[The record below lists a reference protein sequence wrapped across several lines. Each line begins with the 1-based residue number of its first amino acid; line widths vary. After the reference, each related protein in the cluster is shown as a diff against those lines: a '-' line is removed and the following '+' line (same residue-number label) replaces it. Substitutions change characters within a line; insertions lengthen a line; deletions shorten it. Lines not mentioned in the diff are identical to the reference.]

1 MTDTGQSDT
10 QQSSTEDRLQG
21 SGLQPDFASWHATV
35 AYDGTAFR
43 GWQIQPD
50 LRTVQGELQK
60 RVRLIF
66 RQPELR
72 LSATSR
78 TDAGVHALDQH
89 VSFSAPQSAELT
101 PERVRQTLNRWLPED
116 VQVRSI
122 ELARSNFSAR
132 YDCIGKA
139 YTYVVCTGEKCHPLF
154 SRFVWHLQRTLALD
168 DMQEAATHLVG
179 EHDFSSFAVN
189 PKREIATNV
198 RRLHRVEVSS
208 SGDFVFFNV
217 VGEGFLYKMV
227 RSIVGYLVF
236 VGRGAARTDDI
247 VGLLQ
252 ARDRCASA
260 YTGAPGRGLFLAK
273 AFFDGDS
280 WPTYKPILPPFAWQG

>member
-1 MTDTGQSDT
+1 M
-10 QQSSTEDRLQG
+10 QSSSLP
-21 SGLQPDFASWHATV
+21 PDFAIWHATV

-43 GWQIQPD
+43 GWQIQPN

-60 RVRLIF
+60 RIRLIF

-78 TDAGVHALDQH
+78 TDTGVHALDQH
-89 VSFSAPQSAELT
+89 VSFAAPRSGEMPPDRL
-101 PERVRQTLNRWLPED
+101 RQTLNRWLPED

-132 YDCIGKA
+132 YDSIGKA
-139 YTYVVCTGEKCHPLF
+139 YTYVVYTGEKCHPLF
-154 SRFVWHLQRTLALD
+154 SRFVWQLNRTLELN
-168 DMQEAATHLVG
+168 DMREAARHLVG

-208 SGDFVFFNV
+208 AGDFVFFNV
-217 VGEGFLYKMV
+217 VGESFLYKMV

-236 VGRGAARTDDI
+236 VGRGAARPDDI
-247 VGLLQ
+247 VELLQ
-252 ARDRCASA
+252 ARDRCASV
-260 YTGAPGRGLFLAK
+260 YTGAPGQGLFLAK
-273 AFFDGDS
+273 AFFDEDA
-280 WPTYKPILPPFAWQG
+280 WHTYEPLLPPFTWQG